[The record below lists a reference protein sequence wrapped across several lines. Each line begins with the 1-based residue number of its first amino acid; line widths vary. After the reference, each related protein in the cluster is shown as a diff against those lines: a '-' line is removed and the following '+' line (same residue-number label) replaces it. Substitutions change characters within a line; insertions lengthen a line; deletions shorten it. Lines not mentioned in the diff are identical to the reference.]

1 LSWIRELKSKLLG
14 GAPDSSLVVFG
25 KHPAWSDHIE
35 PGIGRIDAATAA
47 FKKRLY
53 NVGIKKLIDS
63 GAWVGQPEGEIL
75 PAFDHDIIAIVDR
88 SIIFGRMWTSSDARG
103 RAEFPMVVVARV
115 DGVPIRRAH
124 EAAMPV
130 LRDFEMLVRQQRTEQ
145 DVVAAHAKAQADIAT
160 RLAERAGRNG
170 AVDRA
175 EAGLPDI
182 LERFFT
188 SPVFGEGAV
197 GFLRI
202 LRGLEQ
208 AAVARRKGVG
218 NPPFQAR
225 APLSAAATN
234 DDLIDWALLVDATL
248 GKDSSVVVVAP
259 VTGMWVDVIAGP
271 QRPDEFFC
279 LKASPAALALDSDT
293 PYELDPAL
301 ESRWRTRVADKPT
314 TRF

>member
-1 LSWIRELKSKLLG
+1 MSWIRELKSKLLG
-14 GAPDSSLVVFG
+14 AAPDSSLVVFG

-35 PGIGRIDAATAA
+35 PGLGRIDASTAA

-75 PAFDHDIIAIVDR
+75 PGFDHDIIALVDR
-88 SIIFGRMWTSSDARG
+88 SILFARMWTSSDARG

-115 DGVPIRRAH
+115 DGAPIRRAH
-124 EAAMPV
+124 EAVMPA
-130 LRDFEMLVRQQRTEQ
+130 LREFEMSVRQKRTEPE
-145 DVVAAHAKAQADIAT
+145 VVGAHAKAQADIAH

-170 AVDRA
+170 SFDRE

-188 SPVFGEGAV
+188 SSVFGEGAV

-248 GKDSSVVVVAP
+248 GKDSAVVVVAP
-259 VTGMWVDVIAGP
+259 AGGQWVDIIAGP

-279 LKASPAALALDSDT
+279 LRATPAALSLDSDT
-293 PYELDPAL
+293 PYELDPDL
-301 ESRWRTRVADKPT
+301 ESRWRTRVSGKPT